1 MLEVSPERGTRLDAQ
16 VRQEVQR
23 ATGEFW
29 ANTGNIGAFSLDGDV
44 DEPGALVNVVRL
56 LIELQRGFV
65 LGVVDV
71 DDGAGVP
78 PQQSVHGH
86 AQLHV
91 KPFNS
96 LKHFVIADD
105 DGAHLG
111 VLALVKLDL

>member
-1 MLEVSPERGTRLDAQ
+1 MH
-16 VRQEVQR
+16 
-23 ATGEFW
+23 
-29 ANTGNIGAFSLDGDV
+29 
-44 DEPGALVNVVRL
+44 EPGALIDVVRL
-56 LIELQRGFV
+56 LIELQLGFV

-71 DDGAGVP
+71 HDGAGVP

-91 KPFNS
+91 ETFNS
-96 LKHFVIADD
+96 LKHFVVVDD